1 MTCAYGQYVTPECTC
16 SSADDPCEACPS
28 GTKCQLEPALMC
40 IDCGCGFCDDIS
52 GDCCDSGSD
61 QCVSSNPSPKC
72 SLEANFF
79 AGTSGSAGSVCDASV
94 SSFITGVPNGCGCH
108 PNVSAPCTYDPSLKN
123 AALVCFECTS
133 KDLAAGQ
140 CPGCKSC
147 LDGYHPCIDTDPTN
161 EVHIS
166 SCLSSMEAGHRQ
178 NCHEMCN
185 KY

>member
-1 MTCAYGQYVTPECTC
+1 MTLLVLAVIRKCNISNRQDVFFNSKLMLALPY
-16 SSADDPCEACPS
+16 SS
-28 GTKCQLEPALMC
+28 
-40 IDCGCGFCDDIS
+40 
-52 GDCCDSGSD
+52 SGSD

-79 AGTSGSAGSVCDASV
+79 AGVSGSTGSVCDASV
-94 SSFITGVPNGCGCH
+94 SSYITGVPNGCGCY

-123 AALVCFECTS
+123 AALSCFECTS

-140 CPGCKSC
+140 CPGCKAC
-147 LDGYHPCIDTDPTN
+147 LDGHHPCIDTDPTN
-161 EVHIS
+161 EVHIE
-166 SCLSSMEAGHRQ
+166 SCLSSMDGAHRQ